1 MIDRLSSK
9 PGMSDRV
16 AAARQRLAAKR
27 AEESGELSRGLAD
40 LRLASGLSQ
49 KQLAEKIGTSQP
61 VISMY
66 ESGEREPML
75 SAIEAL
81 AGALN
86 VDANSV
92 VKAYRKNG

>member
-1 MIDRLSSK
+1 MIDRLSAK
-9 PGMSDRV
+9 PGMADRI
-16 AAARQRLAAKR
+16 AAARQRVAANR
-27 AEESGELSRGLAD
+27 AEQSVNVPQGIAE

-49 KQLAEKIGTSQP
+49 KQLGERIGTSQP

-81 AGALN
+81 AVALG
-86 VDANSV
+86 VDANTV